1 MVQMPELDGKVAL
14 VTGGSKGIGRA
25 IAVRFAEAGADI
37 ALAARGQDDLDH
49 AASEVEKA
57 GRRALAVP
65 TDVSDTEQVAAL
77 VEKTVKDLGA
87 IDILVNNAGAAP
99 FRATVGEIKE
109 EGFEK
114 YFRVTFTSAFYCTK
128 AAAPILLE
136 RKDGSVINIA
146 SVAGFTASPGLAY
159 YASAK
164 AALISFTRTVAHEWA
179 PSGIRVNAIAPG
191 WIETEMNEGL
201 RQDHRWYESV
211 RETIPMGRWGRAEEV
226 ADVALFLASS
236 AASYITGSVV
246 VVDGGQTI
254 SRLPNP

>member
-1 MVQMPELDGKVAL
+1 MPELDGKVAL

-25 IAVRFAEAGADI
+25 IALRFAQEGADI
-37 ALAARGQDDLDH
+37 ALAARGQQELERTAGD
-49 AASEVEKA
+49 VEKV

-65 TDVSDTEQVAAL
+65 TDVSDLGQVEAL
-77 VEKTVKDLGA
+77 VEKTVKDFGT

-99 FRATVGEIKE
+99 FRAPVDQIQE

-114 YFRVTFTSAFYCTK
+114 YFKVSFTSAFYCTK
-128 AAAPILLE
+128 AAAPILLGG
-136 RKDGSVINIA
+136 KDRSVINIA

-179 PSGIRVNAIAPG
+179 LSGVRVNAVAPG
-191 WIETEMNEGL
+191 WIETEMNEAS
-201 RQDHRWYESV
+201 RRDRDWYEGV
-211 RETIPMGRWGRAEEV
+211 RETIPMGRWGTAEEV
-226 ADVALFLASS
+226 ANVALFLASG
-236 AASYITGSVV
+236 AASYITGAVV

-254 SRLPNP
+254 SRLPLP

>member
-1 MVQMPELDGKVAL
+1 MPELHGKVAL

-25 IAVRFAEAGADI
+25 IALRFAQEGADI
-37 ALAARGQDDLDH
+37 ALAARGQQELERTAGD
-49 AASEVEKA
+49 VEKV

-65 TDVSDTEQVAAL
+65 TDVSDLGQVEAL
-77 VEKTVKDLGA
+77 VEKTVKDLGT

-99 FRATVGEIKE
+99 FRAPVDQIQE

-114 YFRVTFTSAFYCTK
+114 YFKVSFTSAFYCTK
-128 AAAPILLE
+128 AAAPILLGG
-136 RKDGSVINIA
+136 KDRSVINIA

-179 PSGIRVNAIAPG
+179 LSGVRVNAVAPG
-191 WIETEMNEGL
+191 WIETEMNEAS
-201 RQDHRWYESV
+201 RRDRDWYEGV
-211 RETIPMGRWGRAEEV
+211 RETIPMGRWGTAEEV
-226 ADVALFLASS
+226 ANVALFLASG
-236 AASYITGSVV
+236 AASYITGAVV

-254 SRLPNP
+254 SRLPLP

>member
-1 MVQMPELDGKVAL
+1 MPELDGKVAL

-25 IAVRFAEAGADI
+25 IALRLSAAGADI
-37 ALAARGQDDLDH
+37 ALAARGQEDLERTAD
-49 AASEVEKA
+49 EVEKI
-57 GRRALAVP
+57 GRRALPIP
-65 TDVSDTEQVAAL
+65 TDVSDSGQVAAL
-77 VEKTVKDLGA
+77 VEKTVKDLGT

-99 FRATVGEIKE
+99 FRAPVDQTQE

-114 YFRVTFTSAFYCTK
+114 YFKVTFTGAFYCTK

-136 RKDGSVINIA
+136 RKNGSVINIA

-179 PSGIRVNAIAPG
+179 PFGVRVNAIAPG
-191 WIETEMNEGL
+191 WIETEMNEAL
-201 RQDHRWYESV
+201 RRDRHWYDEV
-211 RETIPMGRWGRAEEV
+211 RATIPMGRWGTAEEV
-226 ADVALFLASS
+226 ASVALFLASD
-236 AASYITGSVV
+236 AASYLTGSVI

-254 SRLPNP
+254 SRLPIP

>member
-1 MVQMPELDGKVAL
+1 MPELDGKVAL

-25 IAVRFAEAGADI
+25 IALRFAEAGADI
-37 ALAARGQDDLDH
+37 ALAARGREDLEG
-49 AASEVEKA
+49 AAEEVGKL
-57 GRRALAVP
+57 GRRALPVP
-65 TDVSDTEQVAAL
+65 TDVADVGQVTAL
-77 VEKTVKDLGA
+77 VKKTVQDLGT

-99 FRATVGEIKE
+99 FRAPVDQTQE

-114 YFRVTFTSAFYCTK
+114 YFKVTFTGAFYCTK

-136 RKDGSVINIA
+136 RKNGSVINIA

-179 PSGIRVNAIAPG
+179 PFGVRVNAIAPG
-191 WIETEMNEGL
+191 WIETEMNEAL
-201 RQDHRWYESV
+201 RRDRHWYDEV
-211 RETIPMGRWGRAEEV
+211 RATIPMGRWGTAEEV
-226 ADVALFLASS
+226 ASVALFLASD
-236 AASYITGSVV
+236 AASYLTGSVI

-254 SRLPNP
+254 SRLPIP